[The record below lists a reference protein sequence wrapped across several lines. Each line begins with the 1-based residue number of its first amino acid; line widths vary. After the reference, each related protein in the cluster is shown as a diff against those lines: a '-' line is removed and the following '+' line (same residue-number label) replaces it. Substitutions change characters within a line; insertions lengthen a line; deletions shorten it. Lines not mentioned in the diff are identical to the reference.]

1 MTEPLKVRHDELV
14 ARAAE
19 LEAPLPSPPADD
31 PAPPCD
37 IGFIVDSA
45 TQLALSAGA
54 IRDCVAYCE
63 RQYQILAQSL
73 RNAAKAYEELDSAA
87 AESMTGDSP
96 GSSVARGPVGGS
108 EQAAAKSA
116 AVQPY
121 SPPTTPPPSSDLS
134 YYPVKQAAQHI
145 EAPDQGPAFVKF
157 ADNWN
162 AYALTLQQDV
172 LPRFRPFAYWQGPS
186 AKAAEDNFEK
196 QKRYVIGLA
205 DNCNQLAAQARQVVS
220 AHKWAVSEHP
230 SSYEIY
236 ITEFWII
243 EYTKRND
250 LARRAQQV
258 DWYQE
263 LQKKSEEVLAQYR
276 QLANVPLAP
285 IYPSTPPAAT
295 VIAPPVIRFSD
306 LRGNV
311 GGGGGTYGGGGAW
324 SDAGTGGQLAS
335 ANVADRVSGINDMV
349 SGLTDTTADP
359 YADAPAVS
367 AGAPPPATGASMGG
381 GVKPASLAG
390 GADMPSAPLQPPV
403 EAGSAQ
409 SGPGRG
415 PGQGGAAPGSGG
427 AMGGRGGMGM
437 APMGAGAGQGQGQD
451 KKAKRM
457 QDDEE
462 LYTEERPWTSSVIG
476 IRPRNDAPEETHR

>member
-1 MTEPLKVRHDELV
+1 MTEPLKVQHDELL

-19 LEAPLPSPPADD
+19 LEAPLPSPPAGDA
-31 PAPPCD
+31 APPCD

-45 TQLALSAGA
+45 TQLALSSAA
-54 IRDCVAYCE
+54 MRDCVAYCE

-73 RNAAKAYEELDSAA
+73 RNAAKAYEELDAAA
-87 AESMTGDSP
+87 AEAMTGDSS
-96 GSSVARGPVGGS
+96 GSSVTRGPVGGS
-108 EQAAAKSA
+108 EQATAKSA

-121 SPPTTPPPSSDLS
+121 SPPATPAPTSDLG

-145 EAPDQGPAFVKF
+145 EAPDQGPSFGKF
-157 ADNWN
+157 ADDWDT
-162 AYALTLQQDV
+162 YALTLQQDV
-172 LPRFRPFAYWQGPS
+172 LPRFRPFAYWQGPA

-205 DNCNQLAAQARQVVS
+205 DDCNQIAAQARQVVS
-220 AHKWAVSEHP
+220 AHKWAITEHP

-236 ITEFWII
+236 VTEFWII

-263 LQKKSEEVLAQYR
+263 LQNKSEEVLAQYR
-276 QLANVPLAP
+276 QLASAPLAP
-285 IYPSTPPAAT
+285 IYPSAPPAAT
-295 VIAPPVIRFSD
+295 VIAPPAIRFSD

-311 GGGGGTYGGGGAW
+311 GGGGGTYGGGGVW
-324 SDAGTGGQLAS
+324 SDAATGGQLAS

-359 YADAPAVS
+359 YADAPAAS
-367 AGAPPPATGASMGG
+367 AGAPLAAAGPSMG
-381 GVKPASLAG
+381 GVKPASFG
-390 GADMPSAPLQPPV
+390 GGGDVPSPPLQPPV
-403 EAGSAQ
+403 DAGSAQ
-409 SGPGRG
+409 TGPGRG
-415 PGQGGAAPGSGG
+415 PGPGGAAPGSGG

-451 KKAKRM
+451 KKAKRT